1 MADYAIGLS
10 FHKAHRTIVRAVDL
24 TPPCRYFATRSTAGA
39 ITLPTL
45 DTGAS
50 YVELQGITNTS
61 FQINDNNQE
70 FRLLG
75 DDGWMDSVITGS
87 SVQASVTAYFLK
99 DTEVPAGQNCPI
111 FRGGYNEGF
120 SLIQKARYN
129 KDYEIYIE
137 FLKEL
142 GQADGTSGNY
152 IYDFTGFNAVIQ
164 NYSENLTAE
173 GLTEISFDLMS
184 RARPV
189 FGRYDAGASPITT
202 GGVQASLLFLASG
215 VRQAAVVPANNADSI
230 AVGDNITVTYT
241 SDGSVALTQLS
252 LGQADGSGFSL
263 ENASTGAK
271 VPATVSL
278 GGAGTNVV
286 TINPSADLAAA
297 TIYRLVVADGAVVQ
311 AVDASGAASASG
323 VKRPL
328 QGLTTTFKTA

>member
-24 TPPCRYFATRSTAGA
+24 TPPSRYFASRSGAGM

-45 DTGAS
+45 ESGKS
-50 YVELQGITNTS
+50 YIELQGITDTS

-99 DTEVPAGQNCPI
+99 DAEIPAGSVDPV
-111 FRGGYNEGF
+111 FRGNYDEGF
-120 SLIQKARYN
+120 DLIQKARYN

-142 GQADGTSGNY
+142 GQADGSSGNY
-152 IYDFTGFNAVIQ
+152 IYDFTGFNAVLQ
-164 NYSENLTAE
+164 NYSENMTAE

-189 FGRYDAGASPITT
+189 FGRYDAGASPITF
-202 GGVQASLLFLASG
+202 GAVQSSLLFLVNG
-215 VRQAAVVPANNADSI
+215 TRQAAVTPADNAS
-230 AVGDNITVTYT
+230 AVVVGGNVTVTYT
-241 SDGSVALTQLS
+241 SNGTAALTQLF
-252 LGQADGSGFSL
+252 LGQPDGAGFSL
-263 ENASTGAK
+263 EVASTGVK

-278 GGAGTNVV
+278 ASNVV
-286 TINPSADLAAA
+286 TINPAADLASG
-297 TIYRLVVADGAVVQ
+297 TIYRLTVADGAITQ
-311 AVDASGAASASG
+311 AVDASGTASASG
-323 VKRPL
+323 IKRPL
-328 QGLTTTFKTA
+328 EGLSTTFRTA

>member
-24 TPPCRYFATRSTAGA
+24 TPPCRYFASRSTAGM

-45 DTGAS
+45 DTGSS

-99 DTEVPAGQNCPI
+99 DTEIPAGQNCPV

-120 SLIQKARYN
+120 ELIQKARYN

-142 GQADGTSGNY
+142 GQADGSSGNY

-164 NYSENLTAE
+164 NYSENMTAE

-189 FGRYDAGASPITT
+189 FGRYDAGANRITS
-202 GGVQASLLFLASG
+202 GGVQSSLLFLVNG
-215 VRQAAVVPANNADSI
+215 TRQAASVPANNASAV
-230 AVGDNITVTYT
+230 AVGDDLTVTYT
-241 SDGSVALTQLS
+241 SNGTAALTQLA
-252 LGQADGSGFSL
+252 LGQTDGSGFRL
-263 ENASTGAK
+263 EVASTGAA
-271 VPATVSL
+271 VSATVSL
-278 GGAGTNVV
+278 ASNVV
-286 TINPSADLAAA
+286 TINPSANLAAG
-297 TIYRLVVADGAVVQ
+297 TIYRLVVADGAITQ
-311 AVDASGAASASG
+311 AVDANGAASASG
-323 VKRPL
+323 VKRPI
-328 QGLTTTFKTA
+328 QGFSTTFRTA

>member
-24 TPPCRYFATRSTAGA
+24 TPPCRYFASRSTAGM

-45 DTGAS
+45 DTGSS

-99 DTEVPAGQNCPI
+99 DTEVPAGQDCPV

-120 SLIQKARYN
+120 ELIQKARYN

-142 GQADGTSGNY
+142 GQANGSSGNY

-189 FGRYDAGASPITT
+189 FGRYDAGATAISS
-202 GGVQASLLFLASG
+202 GGVQSSLLFLVNG
-215 VRQAAVVPANNADSI
+215 TRQAATVPANNAAAV
-230 AVGDNITVTYT
+230 AVGDDLTVTYT
-241 SDGSVALTQLS
+241 SNGTAALTQLA
-252 LGQADGSGFSL
+252 LGQTNGSGFRL
-263 ENASTGAK
+263 EVASTGVA

-278 GGAGTNVV
+278 ASNVV
-286 TINPSADLAAA
+286 TINPSANLAAG
-297 TIYRLVVADGAVVQ
+297 TIYRLVVADGAITQ
-311 AVDASGAASASG
+311 AVDANGTASASG
-323 VKRPL
+323 MKRPL
-328 QGLTTTFKTA
+328 QGLSTTFRTA

>member
-24 TPPCRYFATRSTAGA
+24 TPPCRYFATRDNAGS

-45 DTGAS
+45 DPGSS
-50 YVELQGITNTS
+50 YVEMQGITQTS
-61 FQINDNNQE
+61 FRINDQNQD

-99 DTEVPAGQNCPI
+99 DAEIPAGQNCPV
-111 FRGGYNEGF
+111 FQGNYDEGF
-120 SLIQKARYN
+120 NLIQRARYN

-142 GQADGTSGNY
+142 GRSNGATGNF

-164 NYSENLTAE
+164 NYSEQMNAQ

-189 FGRYDAGASPITT
+189 FGRYDAGASAINF
-202 GGVQASLLFLASG
+202 GGVQSSLLFLTAG
-215 VRQAAVVPANNADSI
+215 TRQAATVPVDNATSV
-230 AVGDNITVTYT
+230 AVGDNLTVTYT
-241 SDGSVALTQLS
+241 SNGTVALTQLS
-252 LGQADGSGFSL
+252 LGQTDGSGFSL
-263 ENASTGAK
+263 EVASSGVK
-271 VPATVSL
+271 VPATVTLAS
-278 GGAGTNVV
+278 NVV
-286 TINPSADLAAA
+286 TINPDADLGAA
-297 TIYRLVVADGAVVQ
+297 TIYRLRVADGAIVQ
-311 AVDASGAASASG
+311 AVDANGAASASG
-323 VKRPL
+323 VKRPI
-328 QGLTTTFKTA
+328 QGFTRTFRTA

>member
-24 TPPCRYFATRSTAGA
+24 TPPCRYFATRSTAGM

-45 DTGAS
+45 DAGSS

-99 DTEVPAGQNCPI
+99 DAEVPAGQNCPV
-111 FRGGYNEGF
+111 FRGSYDVGF
-120 SLIQKARYN
+120 DLIQRARYN
-129 KDYEIYIE
+129 KDFEIYIE

-142 GQADGTSGNY
+142 GQADGSTGNY

-164 NYSENLTAE
+164 NYSENITAE

-189 FGRYDAGASPITT
+189 FGRYDAGASPITS
-202 GGVQASLLFLASG
+202 GGIQSSLLFLVNG
-215 VRQAAVVPANNADSI
+215 TRQAAAVPANNASAV
-230 AVGDNITVTYT
+230 AVGDDLTVTYT
-241 SDGSVALTQLS
+241 SNGTAALTQLA
-252 LGQADGSGFSL
+252 LGQTDGSGFRL
-263 ENASTGAK
+263 EVASTGAR

-278 GGAGTNVV
+278 ASNVV
-286 TINPSADLAAA
+286 TINPSANLGAG
-297 TIYRLVVADGAVVQ
+297 TIFRLVVADGAITQ
-311 AVDASGAASASG
+311 AVDANGAASASG
-323 VKRPL
+323 VKRPI
-328 QGLTTTFKTA
+328 QGFTTTFRTA

>member
-24 TPPCRYFATRSTAGA
+24 TPPCRYFATRSAAGN

-45 DTGAS
+45 DAGSS

-99 DTEVPAGQNCPI
+99 DTEIPAGQNCPV

-189 FGRYDAGASPITT
+189 FGRYDAGSTAITT
-202 GGVQASLLFLASG
+202 GGVQASLLFINSAG
-215 VRQAAVVPANNADSI
+215 RFATVVPADNASAV
-230 AVGDNITVTYT
+230 AVGNDLTVTYVTT
-241 SDGSVALTQLS
+241 SGGATPLTQLA
-252 LGQADGSGFSL
+252 LGQPDGSGFRL
-263 ENASTGAK
+263 EVASTGAA
-271 VPATVSL
+271 VPAAVTLAS
-278 GGAGTNVV
+278 NVV
-286 TINPSADLAAA
+286 TINPAANLAAG
-297 TIYRLVVADGAVVQ
+297 TIYRLKVADGAITQ
-311 AVDASGAASASG
+311 AVDANGTASASG
-323 VKRPL
+323 MKRPI
-328 QGLTTTFKTA
+328 QGFTTEFRTA

>member
-24 TPPCRYFATRSTAGA
+24 TPPCRYFASRSTAGM

-45 DTGAS
+45 DAGSS

-99 DTEVPAGQNCPI
+99 DAEIPAGQNCPV
-111 FRGGYNEGF
+111 FRGGYDEGF
-120 SLIQKARYN
+120 NLIQRARYN

-189 FGRYDAGASPITT
+189 FGRYDAGASPITN
-202 GGVQASLLFLASG
+202 GGVQSSLLFLVNG
-215 VRQAAVVPANNADSI
+215 TRQAAAVPANNASAV
-230 AVGDNITVTYT
+230 AVGDDLTVTYT
-241 SDGSVALTQLS
+241 SNGTAALTQLA
-252 LGQADGSGFSL
+252 LGQTNGSGFRL
-263 ENASTGAK
+263 ENASTGVA
-271 VPATVSL
+271 VPAAVSL
-278 GGAGTNVV
+278 ASNVV
-286 TINPSADLAAA
+286 TINPSANLAAG
-297 TIYRLVVADGAVVQ
+297 TIFRLIVADGAITQ
-311 AVDASGAASASG
+311 AVDANGTASASG
-323 VKRPL
+323 IKRPI
-328 QGLTTTFKTA
+328 QGFTTTFRTA

>member
-24 TPPCRYFATRSTAGA
+24 TPPCRYFASRSTAGA

-99 DTEVPAGQNCPI
+99 DTEVPAGQDCPI

-120 SLIQKARYN
+120 ELIQKARYN

-189 FGRYDAGASPITT
+189 FGRYDAGASAIST
-202 GGVQASLLFLASG
+202 GGVLSSLLFLVNG
-215 VRQAAVVPANNADSI
+215 TRQAAVSPVNNADSH

-241 SDGSVALTQLS
+241 SDGSTALTQLA

-271 VPATVSL
+271 VPATVTL

-297 TIYRLVVADGAVVQ
+297 TIHRLVVADGAITQ
-311 AVDASGAASASG
+311 AVDASGAASVSG